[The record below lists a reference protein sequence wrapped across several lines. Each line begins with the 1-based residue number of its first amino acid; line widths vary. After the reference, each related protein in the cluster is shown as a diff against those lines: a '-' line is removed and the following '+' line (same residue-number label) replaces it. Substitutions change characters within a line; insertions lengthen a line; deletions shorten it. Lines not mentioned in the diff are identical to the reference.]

1 MKYSPLAATLILI
14 AACSSPADPPAPP
27 PLGPATSS
35 GSLTIRGPFVHEHL
49 ALYVVED
56 PAAKPA
62 AEMITLAE
70 GLVSGQ
76 VKVTE
81 KKSAE
86 VSELLIENQ
95 SDKACFVQA
104 GDVVKG
110 GQQDRAIGRD
120 FVIPP
125 KTAPTPVS
133 SFCVEQSRWAGT
145 SAFVASTQN
154 AYGKELKLAVQKEGS
169 QQKVWENVAKSKVE
183 LRSQTFLAGAPS
195 SSSLN
200 EELADPK
207 IQERLKA
214 ARGVLGEI
222 LKDRPQAI
230 GLVSA
235 INGKFSTA
243 DLYDDPSLFRRTYP
257 RLLDSATME
266 ALTMKPETK
275 PAPASADAAA
285 FLAEAEKGETKTE
298 EVRKGLNLYTCE
310 NAKSVQFDY
319 AWQGRRLH
327 RQVVLK

>member
-1 MKYSPLAATLILI
+1 MKYFPLAATLILI
-14 AACSSPADPPAPP
+14 AACSSPADPPPP
-27 PLGPATSS
+27 TGPAASS

-70 GLVSGQ
+70 GLSAGS

-95 SDKACFVQA
+95 SALPCFVQA

-125 KTAPTPVS
+125 KTAPMPVS

-145 SAFVASTQN
+145 SAFASSTQN
-154 AYGKELKLAVQKEGS
+154 AYGKDLKLAVQKDGS
-169 QQKVWENVAKSKVE
+169 QQKVWENVAKSKGE
-183 LRSQTFLAGAPS
+183 LRSQTFVAGRPM

-200 EELADPK
+200 EELEDPK
-207 IQERLKA
+207 IKEKLDAFRKA
-214 ARGVLGEI
+214 LGGLLME
-222 LKDRPQAI
+222 RPQAI
-230 GLVSA
+230 GLISA

-243 DLYDDPSLFRRTYP
+243 DLYDDPSLFRKTYP

-266 ALTMKPETK
+266 ALTMKAEAK
-275 PAPASADAAA
+275 AAPASADAAA
-285 FLAEAEKGETKTE
+285 FLAEAEKGETKNE
-298 EVRKGLNLYTCE
+298 EVRKGLNLTTCE

>member
-1 MKYSPLAATLILI
+1 MKFLALAVSLLLI
-14 AACSSPADPPAPP
+14 AACSSPADPSPP
-27 PLGPATSS
+27 PLGPATPS

-62 AEMITLAE
+62 GEMITLAE

-95 SDKACFVQA
+95 GALPCFVQA

-154 AYGKELKLAVQKEGS
+154 AYGNSLKLAIQKDGS
-169 QQKVWENVAKSKVE
+169 QDGVWQGVAKSKGA
-183 LRSQTFLAGAPS
+183 LRQSVDLINRAN

-200 EELADPK
+200 EELEDPK
-207 IQERLKA
+207 IKEKLNAFRKA
-214 ARGVLGEI
+214 LGDL

-230 GLVSA
+230 GLISA
-235 INGKFSTA
+235 FNGKFSTA
-243 DLYDDPSLFRRTYP
+243 DLYDDPSLFRKVYP
-257 RLLDSATME
+257 MLLDSATME
-266 ALTMKPETK
+266 ALTMKAGAN
-275 PAPASADAAA
+275 PAPAIADAAA